1 MVGRFGA
8 RGATVA
14 SKHNDE
20 SALQR
25 PWVARLHGLLS
36 RLDDRIIVC
45 SDHVGR
51 YMVQT
56 GRAPAQ
62 KIRLVYYGIDLD
74 RPLALS
80 AAQAQEVRRDLDLP
94 PGGPF
99 LLCVARLDP
108 QKGHPYLIEAMR
120 GVLERFPDAR
130 LVLVGAAQQ
139 GSEEY
144 VAALREQAAA
154 AELVGKVAFAGERQ
168 DVPRLMAAGGRLR
181 SGLPVGGVR
190 ARLRR
195 GDGRRD
201 AGGGDAGLG
210 RPGGGGGRRDGAPGA
225 PRDPQALAGALIR
238 LLGDPAER
246 RRMGNNGY
254 QRVRERFAAPR
265 MVEQTLAVYQEALA
279 ARSRRR

>member
-1 MVGRFGA
+1 
-8 RGATVA
+8 
-14 SKHNDE
+14 
-20 SALQR
+20 
-25 PWVARLHGLLS
+25 
-36 RLDDRIIVC
+36 
-45 SDHVGR
+45 
-51 YMVQT
+51 
-56 GRAPAQ
+56 
-62 KIRLVYYGIDLD
+62 
-74 RPLALS
+74 
-80 AAQAQEVRRDLDLP
+80 
-94 PGGPF
+94 

-144 VAALREQAAA
+144 VAALREQAAG

-168 DVPRLMAAGGRLR
+168 DVPRLMAAADVFVLASLWEGFGLVFAEAMGAGTPVVGTRV
-181 SGLPVGGVR
+181 SGVPEVVE
-190 ARLRR
+190 
-195 GDGRRD
+195 DGET
-201 AGGGDAGLG
+201 GFLV
-210 RPGGGGGRRDGAPGA
+210 P

-254 QRVRERFAAPR
+254 RRVRERFAAPR